1 MNVAPR
7 YLGRGSWLARRDP
20 RVLLVSLALFVFTVV
35 QVWDLRILAGLA
47 LVAYL
52 YYRSAGIEWATI
64 RRNWA
69 FVFVFIG
76 LLVSVNLFVFSDGFV
91 EGLPPGDGH
100 LLFTVPLLGTPVT
113 AESLSLAV
121 TQFTRYLTMATIGFP
136 VAFAIAPSDFGV
148 AFRRL
153 GVPEKFAFGLDLTF
167 RFLPSLAA
175 DFQTTVDAQ
184 RIRGFDWSGGAAGFL
199 SRVRRSTPVVVPT
212 VVNAIAG
219 AEDTI
224 DAMDLRAFGTGR
236 RSWLREL
243 RYDMQDRLVLLGFTA
258 LLVIISILGF
268 MGITSKLYVF
278 PFLLAL
284 AGA

>member
-1 MNVAPR
+1 VNIAPR

-20 RVLLVSLALFVFTVV
+20 RVLLLVVVFFIFTVL
-35 QVWDLRILAGLA
+35 QVWDARIVVLLLGLS
-47 LVAYL
+47 VL
-52 YYRSAGIEWATI
+52 YYRTGNIPWAQI

-69 FVFVFIG
+69 VVFAFIG
-76 LLVSVNLFVFSDGFV
+76 TLVVVNAIIAGGSTADVP
-91 EGLPPGDGH
+91 LPEAH
-100 LLFTVPLLGTPVT
+100 VIFTLPLLGTPMS
-113 AESLSLAV
+113 AESISLAV
-121 TQFTRYLTMATIGFP
+121 TLFLRYMAMATIGFP
-136 VAFAIAPSDFGV
+136 VAFCVAPNDIGI

-184 RIRGFDWSGGAAGFL
+184 RIRGFDWSAGAKGIL
-199 SRVRRSTPVVVPT
+199 GKVRRSGPVIVPT

-236 RSWLREL
+236 RTWIRRLQFDRWDWLTL
-243 RYDMQDRLVLLGFTA
+243 AFFGGLLIVVTIAGFLHRPEIWT
-258 LLVIISILGF
+258 
-268 MGITSKLYVF
+268 
-278 PFLLAL
+278 PQFLIDLAPR
-284 AGA
+284 

>member
-1 MNVAPR
+1 MNITPR

-20 RVLLVSLALFVFTVV
+20 RVLILVVALFIFTAL
-35 QVWDLRILAGLA
+35 QVWDLRILLA
-47 LVAYL
+47 LLALAVI
-52 YYRSAGIEWATI
+52 YYRSAGIPWRYI

-69 FVFVFIG
+69 IVFLFIG
-76 LLVSVNLFVFSDGFV
+76 TLVVVNTILAGGATDDVPLEDAHVIFR
-91 EGLPPGDGH
+91 L
-100 LLFTVPLLGTPVT
+100 PLLGTPLS
-113 AESLSLAV
+113 AESISEGLTLLV
-121 TQFTRYLTMATIGFP
+121 RYLAMATIGFP
-136 VAFAIAPSDFGV
+136 VAFAVAPSDFGI

-153 GVPEKFAFGLDLTF
+153 GVPDKFAFGVDLTF

-184 RIRGFDWSGGAAGFL
+184 RIRGFDWSAGAAGFL
-199 SRVRRSTPVVVPT
+199 GRLRKSVPVVVPT

-243 RYDMQDRLVLLGFTA
+243 RFDSTDWLVLLAFAALLAVFTA
-258 LLVIISILGF
+258 LGFAKVTSELYIL
-268 MGITSKLYVF
+268 
-278 PFLLAL
+278 PFLIDL

>member
-1 MNVAPR
+1 MNIAPR

-20 RVLLVSLALFVFTVV
+20 RVLILVVALFIFTVL
-35 QVWDLRILAGLA
+35 QVWDLRYVLLLLAISVGYYGL
-47 LVAYL
+47 
-52 YYRSAGIEWATI
+52 GQIPWAQI
-64 RRNWA
+64 RRNWSV
-69 FVFVFIG
+69 VFVFIG
-76 LLVSVNLFVFSDGFV
+76 LLVIVNTVVAGGETAQVDLEHAHVLFY
-91 EGLPPGDGH
+91 L
-100 LLFTVPLLGTPVT
+100 PLLGTPMS
-113 AESLSLAV
+113 AESITLGV
-121 TQFTRYLTMATIGFP
+121 TLFFRYLAMATIGFP

-184 RIRGFDWSGGAAGFL
+184 RVRGFDWSAGAKGVFGRLRRAG
-199 SRVRRSTPVVVPT
+199 PVVVPT

-236 RSWLREL
+236 RTWIRQL
-243 RYDMQDRLVLLGFTA
+243 QFDRADYLVLGF
-258 LLVIISILGF
+258 F
-268 MGITSKLYVF
+268 
-278 PFLLAL
+278 LAL
-284 AGA
+284 FLAVTFLGGAIGTNRYWVPGL